1 MATHHLICPLSN
13 PGRILLR
20 VVCYLFLSLLFASIS
35 LAETTTPDPATPSDL
50 TLGITYGT
58 GSGKPLLLDLAQSP
72 SPAKQPR
79 PAVVFIHGGAWSGA
93 DRTNG
98 HPLIRLLAANGFV
111 AVSIDYRLSGQAAF
125 PAQLEDCKCA
135 VRFLRAH
142 AQQYHLDPK
151 RIGVAGG
158 SAGGHLAALVGL
170 TPRTAGLEG
179 NGGWDDI
186 SSQVAAVADLY
197 GISDMAALFDEK
209 TLVDA
214 AKKLMRTTPQENP
227 ERYRQASP
235 LALVNA
241 SAPPFYLA
249 HGDRDTTVPFSHSQ
263 KLADALKAQRVEAS
277 LRVMTGQGHESIA
290 TLPNYVKDDLVAFF
304 TKQLGP
310 VEAPHR

>member
-1 MATHHLICPLSN
+1 MSFARPRLISPRIFLRLASCLLLPL
-13 PGRILLR
+13 I
-20 VVCYLFLSLLFASIS
+20 FASSAI
-35 LAETTTPDPATPSDL
+35 AEAITADPATPSDL
-50 TLGITYGT
+50 ELGIVYGT
-58 GSGKPLLLDLAQSP
+58 GGGKPLLLDLAQP
-72 SPAKQPR
+72 PLPRKQPR

-98 HPLIRLLAANGFV
+98 HPIIRLLAANGFV

-125 PAQLEDCKCA
+125 PAQLEDGKCA
-135 VRFLRAH
+135 VRFLRAQ

-179 NGGWDDI
+179 SGGWDDT
-186 SSQVAAVADLY
+186 SSQVSAVADLY
-197 GISDMAALFDEK
+197 GISDLAALFDEK

-214 AKKLMRTTPQENP
+214 TKKLMRTTPQENP

-235 LALVNA
+235 LALVSA
-241 SAPPFYLA
+241 AAPPFYLA

-263 KLADALKAQRVEAS
+263 KLADALQAKKVEAT
-277 LRVMTGQGHESIA
+277 LRVMTGQGHGSIA
-290 TLPNYVKDDLVAFF
+290 TLPAYVKDDLVAFF
-304 TKQLGP
+304 IKHLGP
-310 VEAPHR
+310 VEATRP